1 MLDKKLNLQKE
12 TAVIAETI
20 ISLVIVINVLPME
33 ISISNKERD
42 KNLKLPTSLY
52 LVVADCQVHKC
63 DLERC
68 FLLKSGC
75 YRRCK
80 ISEKLTQQQ
89 VSLNRV
95 DAIKKV
101 NFIIKKSTTISQQE
115 RETLFKTKI

>member
-1 MLDKKLNLQKE
+1 M
-12 TAVIAETI
+12 
-20 ISLVIVINVLPME
+20 
-33 ISISNKERD
+33 
-42 KNLKLPTSLY
+42 KLPTSLY
-52 LVVADCQVHKC
+52 LVVADCQVNKC

-80 ISEKLTQQQ
+80 IREKLTQQQ
-89 VSLNRV
+89 VSLNRI